1 MDEKIS
7 LERLSNL
14 AQGSPVNKTQNQ
26 SWDWNPDRETGGQP
40 KEAPTKVTGLWVVTM
55 PRDQVRRA

>member
-14 AQGSPVNKTQNQ
+14 AQGNPVNKTQNQ
-26 SWDWNPDRETGGQP
+26 SWDLNPDRETGTAQGS
-40 KEAPTKVTGLWVVTM
+40 AH
-55 PRDQVRRA
+55 